1 MFPDTLQRLNPV
13 KADIVVHRSG
23 RIDIR
28 SGASLRMGLDGD
40 SRVSFFVDGEQ
51 NLYIG
56 KDPGG
61 LRPVS
66 RHGSSFFRFYS
77 AVTARRILALPDV
90 PRGLARAGF
99 RIGEP
104 EPGGVGEMF
113 PVITRRAIVNEE

>member
-13 KADIVVHRSG
+13 KADIIVHRSG
-23 RIDIR
+23 HIDIR
-28 SGASLRMGLDGD
+28 SAASRRMGLDGD

-56 KDPGG
+56 KDPAG
-61 LRPVS
+61 LRAAAFS
-66 RHGSSFFRFYS
+66 GCAFLRFSS
-77 AVTARRILALPDV
+77 AVTARRILSLPDV

-104 EPGGVGEMF
+104 EEGEALF
-113 PVITRRAIVNEE
+113 PVITRRAIINEE

>member
-1 MFPDTLQRLNPV
+1 MFPDTMQRLNPQ
-13 KADIVVHRSG
+13 KADITVSRTG

-28 SGASLRMGLDGD
+28 SDASHRMGLG
-40 SRVSFFVDGEQ
+40 SGCRISFFIDGEQ
-51 NLYIG
+51 NLYLC

-61 LRPVS
+61 LRPTS

-90 PRGLARAGF
+90 PRGLERAGF

-104 EPGGVGEMF
+104 EVGVVGEMF
-113 PVITRRAIVNEE
+113 PVITRRVIST

>member
-1 MFPDTLQRLNPV
+1 MFPDTMQRLNPQ
-13 KADIVVHRSG
+13 KADITVSSTG

-28 SGASLRMGLDGD
+28 SDASLRMGLDRD
-40 SRVSFFVDGEQ
+40 SRISFFLDGEQ
-51 NLYIG
+51 NLYLC

-77 AVTARRILALPDV
+77 AVTARKILNLPDI
-90 PRGLARAGF
+90 PSGLTRAGF

-104 EPGGVGEMF
+104 ELGEVGEMF
-113 PVITRRAIVNEE
+113 PIITRRVIV